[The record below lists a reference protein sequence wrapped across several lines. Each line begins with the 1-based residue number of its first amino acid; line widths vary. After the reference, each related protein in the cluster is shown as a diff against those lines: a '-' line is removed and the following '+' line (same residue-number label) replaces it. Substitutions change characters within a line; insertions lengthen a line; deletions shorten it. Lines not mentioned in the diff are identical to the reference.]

1 MVLTQRANPRAL
13 NGLPLWTDVD
23 KDTYIVSDTDDTI
36 QLFVGDAEIAE
47 FDATS
52 ITFATD
58 LVFLH
63 ATPEIRGGDADGELF
78 ISPSTTNALGGNIVL
93 YSQSHAS
100 KPNDIEFRTT
110 AALHLSYDDSADL
123 WTMGDGDDLNFGDDQ
138 QIRFGD
144 ADDVLMKFNG
154 NQFVVSVP
162 NEQPFSLEN
171 TTDTTK
177 ARFNQQTKNTQG
189 VAQVSVQVMD
199 FNPAGSNGMLA
210 MVVGHLNTGADTAFL
225 DLILCPEKASGTPT
239 VIAATNTRG
248 TPAARTYDI
257 GGERELKMLVAAN
270 TYDVSVHCIS
280 GAPSP
285 L

>member
-1 MVLTQRANPRAL
+1 
-13 NGLPLWTDVD
+13 
-23 KDTYIVSDTDDTI
+23 
-36 QLFVGDAEIAE
+36 
-47 FDATS
+47 
-52 ITFATD
+52 
-58 LVFLH
+58 
-63 ATPEIRGGDADGELF
+63 
-78 ISPSTTNALGGNIVL
+78 
-93 YSQSHAS
+93 
-100 KPNDIEFRTT
+100 
-110 AALHLSYDDSADL
+110 
-123 WTMGDGDDLNFGDDQ
+123 
-138 QIRFGD
+138 
-144 ADDVLMKFNG
+144 
-154 NQFVVSVP
+154 
-162 NEQPFSLEN
+162 
-171 TTDTTK
+171 
-177 ARFNQQTKNTQG
+177 
-189 VAQVSVQVMD
+189 MD